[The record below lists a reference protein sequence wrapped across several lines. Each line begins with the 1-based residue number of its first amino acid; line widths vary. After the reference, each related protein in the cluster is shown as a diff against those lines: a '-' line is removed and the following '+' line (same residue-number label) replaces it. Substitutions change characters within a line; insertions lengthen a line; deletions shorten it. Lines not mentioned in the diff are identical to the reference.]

1 MRSASA
7 AEVRP
12 IRGRSSKTSTQP
24 STSPSTPATPLDGWI
39 CAEITCSSVV
49 LPAPLGPI
57 TTQRSVSSTSQ
68 LMSLIKVEPFR
79 TMLTPARS
87 TTAAMAS
94 TYSSG
99 TPQEAVTYFRA
110 MDSLPS
116 VRMTANL
123 NSMIRVQQS
132 IEQAERAIV
141 GADVAH
147 HVVDPDD
154 VLRLDPLQAST
165 LDAALEALLAA
176 EFDGWFLAL
185 PVPGS
190 LAPLRGPAAFNLAAV
205 EQGEA
210 VVASAAGLG
219 LVPIRVG
226 QAVQWRIFTAER
238 PLAPSSPYEAEQ
250 ALNEVVL
257 DAAATLSR
265 LEIAGGARPTPAA
278 EVLLAPGYSKRQRV
292 TAQRAARLL
301 AACDAALLD
310 DGASIS
316 SFEADRRARELRRV
330 RAKAG
335 DALGSAVSWLR

>member
-1 MRSASA
+1 
-7 AEVRP
+7 
-12 IRGRSSKTSTQP
+12 
-24 STSPSTPATPLDGWI
+24 
-39 CAEITCSSVV
+39 
-49 LPAPLGPI
+49 
-57 TTQRSVSSTSQ
+57 
-68 LMSLIKVEPFR
+68 
-79 TMLTPARS
+79 
-87 TTAAMAS
+87 MAS

-99 TPQEAVTYFRA
+99 TLQEAVTYFRA

-123 NSMIRVQQS
+123 NSMIRGQQS

-141 GADVAH
+141 GGDVAH

-154 VLRLDPLQAST
+154 VLGLDPLQAST
-165 LDAALEALLAA
+165 LDAALDALLAA

-219 LVPIRVG
+219 LVPMQVG
-226 QAVQWRIFTAER
+226 HAVQWRIFVAER
-238 PLAPSSPYEAEQ
+238 PLPPSGPHEAER
-250 ALNEVVL
+250 ALNEVVI
-257 DAAATLSR
+257 DAAATLAR
-265 LEIAGGARPTPAA
+265 LDIAAGTRPESTAA
-278 EVLLAPGYSKRQRV
+278 VGLAPGYSMRQRATV
-292 TAQRAARLL
+292 ERAARLL

-316 SFEADRRARELRRV
+316 SFEADRRASELRRV

-335 DALGSAVSWLR
+335 EALGSAVSWLR